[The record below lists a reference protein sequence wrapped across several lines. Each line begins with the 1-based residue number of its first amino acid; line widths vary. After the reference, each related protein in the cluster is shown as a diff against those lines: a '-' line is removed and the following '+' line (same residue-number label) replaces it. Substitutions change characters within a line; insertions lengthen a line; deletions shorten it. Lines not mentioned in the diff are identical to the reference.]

1 MSAISHRSIRSGPDW
16 LEVSIYNTH
25 GSIDRDLVLS
35 TWYISTMHQLN
46 HSIRFNRQFELRNW
60 YLRKIERGY
69 ERVKCFQ
76 ELAWGECVCV
86 CVKKKVRKKSKQR
99 RFNQSMEIPIN
110 YKAHACKKHLSRYI
124 YSTMTTDI
132 STIVLTT
139 INY

>member
-46 HSIRFNRQFELRNW
+46 HSIRFNHQFELQNW

-69 ERVKCFQ
+69 DRVKCFQ
-76 ELAWGECVCV
+76 EYAESKCV
-86 CVKKKVRKKSKQR
+86 CVKKKLEKKSKQR

-124 YSTMTTDI
+124 YSTMTRYIKD
-132 STIVLTT
+132 SVD
-139 INY
+139 NN